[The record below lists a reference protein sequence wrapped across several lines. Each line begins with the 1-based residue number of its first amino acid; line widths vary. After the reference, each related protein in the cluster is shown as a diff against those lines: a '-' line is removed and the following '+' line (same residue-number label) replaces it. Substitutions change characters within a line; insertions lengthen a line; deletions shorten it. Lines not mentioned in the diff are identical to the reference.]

1 MVILIALI
9 GVFLIF
15 VGLVV
20 LIVPRAMTQT
30 LKVFLDRR
38 WVPAASIIRIV
49 LGLVLIF
56 GADDT
61 RLPTFVLGF
70 GVLVLIAGI
79 AIPFI
84 GFERI
89 QRLVH
94 FWLRQTDSVLRLWSL
109 GALGLGGVLVWAAV

>member
-1 MVILIALI
+1 MAPLIILI
-9 GVFLIF
+9 GSFLVL

-38 WVPAASIIRIV
+38 WIPAASLIRIV
-49 LGLVLIF
+49 LGLVCIL
-56 GADDT
+56 GAGET

-70 GVLVLIAGI
+70 GVLVLISGI

-89 QRLVH
+89 ERLVN
-94 FWLRQTDSVLRLWSL
+94 FWIRQSDTVLRVWSV
-109 GALGLGGVLVWAAV
+109 AVIGLGGVLVWAAV

>member
-1 MVILIALI
+1 MAALIALI
-9 GVFLIF
+9 GVFLVV
-15 VGLVV
+15 VGLAVFVV
-20 LIVPRAMTQT
+20 PASMRET
-30 LKVFLDRR
+30 LRLFLDRK

-56 GADDT
+56 GASAT

-70 GVLVLIAGI
+70 GVLVVIAGI

-89 QRLVH
+89 ERLVH
-94 FWLRQTDSVLRLWSL
+94 FWIRQSDAVLRLWSV
-109 GALGLGGVLVWAAV
+109 AVIGLGSVLVWSAV